1 MLIPRRGGNEGYP
14 VRGRDISI
22 GRVEGND
29 VVVPDPS
36 VSARHARLRLAEGI
50 WWLSDLGSVGG
61 SAVDDEPVGQQWP
74 LGPGSIVRL
83 GETQLI
89 FSPQDRWED
98 SLAPT
103 PAPVSA
109 PSPAFVLPDTEPR
122 SSWVPLAIGAGL
134 LLVAVVGWLLTRG
147 G

>member
-1 MLIPRRGGNEGYP
+1 MLFPRRGGDQGYR
-14 VRGRDISI
+14 VNGRDVMI

-29 VVVPDPS
+29 VLVPDPS

-61 SAVDDEPVGQQWP
+61 SAVDGEPVGQQLP

-83 GETQLI
+83 GDTELI
-89 FSPQDRWED
+89 FSPQDRWEH
-98 SLAPT
+98 SLAPI
-103 PAPVSA
+103 PAAASA
-109 PSPAFVLPDTEPR
+109 PSPAFVLPEGPPR
-122 SSWVPLAIGAGL
+122 ASWVPLLVGAAI
-134 LLVAVVGWLLTRG
+134 LLVALVGWLLARG

>member
-1 MLIPRRGGNEGYP
+1 
-14 VRGRDISI
+14 
-22 GRVEGND
+22 VEGND

-61 SAVDDEPVGQQWP
+61 SAVDGEPVVQQLP

-83 GETQLI
+83 GDAELI
-89 FSPQDRWED
+89 FSPRDRWED
-98 SLAPT
+98 SLVPI
-103 PAPVSA
+103 
-109 PSPAFVLPDTEPR
+109 PSTSPSPKPAFVLPETQPAGSR
-122 SSWVPLAIGAGL
+122 VPLLVGAAI
-134 LLVAVVGWLLTRG
+134 LLVALVGWLLARG